1 MQACHTYENTQTY
14 YETHGEGPEVIV
26 FLHGFACSH
35 LNWYLIKDYFDPKKY
50 TLYLVDLKGFG
61 NTSKTRDKKYSI
73 KDLAIIIAD
82 LIKQL
87 NLENIILAGHSLGA
101 AVGLTT
107 TVLLD
112 KHFIKKLILIGVPA
126 YIDYIPRFIKKLRT
140 PVINKLFML
149 FVYLLPNAV
158 KKALTRIYYDPN
170 KVTDEIISFYTPYY
184 KKPSMAYTYV
194 QIARRVIPED
204 YEMIISKYPGIEI
217 PVLLIWG
224 TNDNVV
230 SKRNGYRLK
239 EDLPNCKFEFINSCG
254 HNTMEEC
261 PVETSQLILNFVED
275 KSL

>member
-1 MQACHTYENTQTY
+1 
-14 YETHGEGPEVIV
+14 
-26 FLHGFACSH
+26 
-35 LNWYLIKDYFDPKKY
+35 
-50 TLYLVDLKGFG
+50 
-61 NTSKTRDKKYSI
+61 
-73 KDLAIIIAD
+73 
-82 LIKQL
+82 
-87 NLENIILAGHSLGA
+87 
-101 AVGLTT
+101 
-107 TVLLD
+107 
-112 KHFIKKLILIGVPA
+112 
-126 YIDYIPRFIKKLRT
+126 
-140 PVINKLFML
+140 
-149 FVYLLPNAV
+149 
-158 KKALTRIYYDPN
+158 
-170 KVTDEIISFYTPYY
+170 
-184 KKPSMAYTYV
+184 MAYTYV